1 MNIYSL
7 IAFVLAGAVF
17 FVGVFTSTDNVSA
30 FIDGH
35 AALIVFGGTAAVAAI
50 SFQIDRIYAML
61 KVFYYRVVMGKK
73 VDYRPTIVDLMKIAE
88 AYKKG
93 DAELDRVMADIND
106 FFIHE
111 CMENLRDGFLSFDEM
126 KHIWYLRVNT
136 IYYRYNEDAKKF
148 KALGKF
154 PPAMGLM
161 GAVLGMIALLQT
173 LGQPGAEDNVG
184 PAMAIAMVATLYGI
198 AFANLFIL
206 PIAENLMESTREIFT
221 KNRIIVEGMLLIAK
235 KKNKIILAEELN
247 SYLLPAERINWK
259 DLETSSKQ
267 EAA

>member
-7 IAFVLAGAVF
+7 IAFILAALVF
-17 FVGVFTSTDNVSA
+17 AFGVFTSTDNIGA
-30 FIDGH
+30 FLDGH

-50 SFQIDRIYAML
+50 SFQLDRIYQML
-61 KVFYYRVVMGKK
+61 KVFIWRVFFNKK
-73 VDYRPTIVDLMKIAE
+73 VDYIPIIRDLMKLSE
-88 AYKKG
+88 AYKQG
-93 DAELDRVMADIND
+93 PAEVERTLATIND
-106 FFIHE
+106 HFIHE
-111 CMENLRDGFLSFDEM
+111 GMELVTDDFLKKDDLR
-126 KHIWYLRVNT
+126 HILTLRMTT
-136 IYYRYNEDAKKF
+136 IFQRYNEDAKKI

-173 LGQPGAEDNVG
+173 LGQPGAEQNVG

-206 PIAENLMESTREIFT
+206 PIAENLMDSAREIQI
-221 KNRIIVEGMLLIAK
+221 KNRIIVEGILLIAE
-235 KKNKIILAEELN
+235 KKNKILLAEELN
-247 SYLLPAERINWK
+247 SYLLPHERISWK
-259 DLETSSKQ
+259 ETELR